1 MDNSPSKI
9 KKILITGENSRFGK
23 ELKKKFFGKN
33 IIYTNRNQ
41 LDILNPKSIDKCLKK
56 YKPNYL
62 IHLASLSRP
71 MIIHEKDIASSI
83 DANIIGTANIVKKC
97 AEKNI
102 KLIYFST
109 NYVYPGTKGNY
120 YEDDPV
126 LPVNN
131 YAWSKLGGE
140 ASVKLYQN
148 SLILRLAMT
157 EYPFIHDKAFVD
169 AKVNFVY
176 RDEVIK
182 ILPSILDYFGI
193 INIGSNKSE
202 SIYSFAKKSKH
213 DVKPISIKNTKGF
226 PRNSSININKL
237 KNIFKNKNL
246 FLIKNKKNDFF
257 EHQSNKI
264 LLSAGPSVSQLERE
278 IVDDMMR
285 FGWDN
290 YDYVEKFEKEFAKY
304 HGRKFCLLTP
314 SCTLA
319 IYLAIK
325 TLKIKNGDEVIV
337 PDVTWTATVSP
348 IVEAGATPVFV
359 DIDKNH
365 WCIDLDH
372 IKKKITKKTKAIVC
386 VDLYGNMPNM
396 IELKNFCKKNK
407 IILLEDSAEA
417 LGSEY
422 NGLKAGKFGDISF
435 HSFHRTKTITSGEG
449 GALLT
454 DNKKIFE
461 IAKHLRDLGRSKKN
475 SYIADTISLKFMPSN
490 LQAAMVYGQFK
501 RLNELLQIK
510 RNIFNEYKKNLSS
523 LNMEF
528 NQDNQ
533 KLKNGLWASVIKF
546 DENYKIKIP
555 RLIKFLKKKNIY
567 AREFFRPLSSQRA
580 YKDYSYKNIKNINK
594 VSYNLFKH
602 SLVLPSHYNLNAADI
617 FFICEKLKNYIKKN

>member
-1 MDNSPSKI
+1 MDNPSAKI

-23 ELKKKFFGKN
+23 ELKKTFFGKN
-33 IIYTNRNQ
+33 IIYTNRHQ
-41 LDILNPKSIDKCLKK
+41 LDILDIKSIDRCFNK

-97 AEKNI
+97 WEKNI

-120 YEDDPV
+120 HENDPL
-126 LPVNN
+126 LPVNS

-140 ASVKLYQN
+140 ASVNLYKN

-176 RDEVIK
+176 RDEVIRM
-182 ILPSILDYFGI
+182 LPSLLDHFGI

-213 DVKPISIKNTKGF
+213 DVKPISIKNIKNF
-226 PRNSSININKL
+226 PVNSSVNINKL
-237 KNIFKNKNL
+237 NNILKKRNQL
-246 FLIKNKKNDFF
+246 LIKDNKKNL
-257 EHQSNKI
+257 SKYKPKKI
-264 LLSAGPSVSQLERE
+264 LLSAGPSITQLERE

-285 FGWDN
+285 FGWDGYN
-290 YDYVEKFEKEFAKY
+290 YVEKFEKEFARY
-304 HGRKFCLLTP
+304 HDRKFCLLTP

-325 TLKIKNGDEVIV
+325 SLKIKNNDEVIV

-348 IVEAGATPVFV
+348 IVEAGAKPVFV
-359 DIDKNH
+359 DIDKNN

-386 VDLYGNMPNM
+386 VDLYGNMPN
-396 IELKNFCKKNK
+396 ILELKNFCKKNK

-417 LGSEY
+417 LGTEY

-454 DNKKIFE
+454 DNEKIFK
-461 IAKHLRDLGRSKKN
+461 IAKHLRDLGRSEKN
-475 SYIADTISLKFMPSN
+475 SYIANTASLKFMPSN

-510 RNIFNEYKKNLSS
+510 RNIFNEYKKNLSD
-523 LNMEF
+523 LKVEF

-546 DENYKIKIP
+546 DEKYKTNIP
-555 RLIKFLKKKNIY
+555 KLIKFLKKNNIY
-567 AREFFRPLSSQRA
+567 AREFFRPLSSQHA
-580 YKDYSYKNIKNINK
+580 YKKYRDKNIKRINK
-594 VSYNLFKH
+594 VSYSLFKN
-602 SLVLPSHYNLNAADI
+602 SLVLPSHYNLNAKDI
-617 FFICEKLKNYIKKN
+617 FFISKKLKSYIKKN